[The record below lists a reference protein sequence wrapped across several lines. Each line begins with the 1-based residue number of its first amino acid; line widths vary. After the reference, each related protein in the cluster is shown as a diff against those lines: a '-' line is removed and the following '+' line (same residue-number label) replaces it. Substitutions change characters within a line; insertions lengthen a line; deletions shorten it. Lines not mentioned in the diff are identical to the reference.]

1 MKKIFLSFIAMV
13 LCTIAINA
21 KGTIGLSSL
30 SFSPGETKVLS
41 IELNDETAYTAFQM
55 DLALPAGFSIA
66 TTTNED
72 DEEVLDITIDASR
85 KKSTHQLSYN
95 KIGEGVYR
103 IAAFSSTNTTFKGTS
118 GAIVNVAITAG
129 IGISAGSYTVEL
141 KNVAFTTP
149 EPKDVKFN
157 DATTSLEVIK
167 STPITSYTASV
178 NCGPEGTAMLS
189 AYVVTSGSPLKLLIA
204 PNDGYKVSSLLLN
217 GNKVN
222 VKNNIYNI
230 AYVTENVVFDVAFAQ
245 VKPDTVE
252 VEKIVTDTI
261 EVEKIITDSIFV
273 EVTDTLVVEKIV
285 TDTIEVEKIIT
296 DSIFVEVTDTLV
308 VEKIVTDTIEIETI
322 EIDTI
327 YLAEI
332 NNIPTPEITF
342 ANGMMS
348 ISCALQG
355 AKIFYSTDGTL
366 PTQEYSAPVAIEED
380 CVVMAIAVVASE
392 TASMEII
399 GTGIGGGSMIN
410 EIVSCRYF
418 TEAGVE
424 IDEPREGINI
434 MIIEYANGKTETKK
448 VVVRKK

>member
-103 IAAFSSTNTTFKGTS
+103 IAAFSSTNATFKGTS

-157 DATTSLEVIK
+157 DVTTSLEVIK

-261 EVEKIITDSIFV
+261 E
-273 EVTDTLVVEKIV
+273 VEKIV

>member
-1 MKKIFLSFIAMV
+1 M
-13 LCTIAINA
+13 
-21 KGTIGLSSL
+21 
-30 SFSPGETKVLS
+30 
-41 IELNDETAYTAFQM
+41 
-55 DLALPAGFSIA
+55 
-66 TTTNED
+66 
-72 DEEVLDITIDASR
+72 
-85 KKSTHQLSYN
+85 
-95 KIGEGVYR
+95 
-103 IAAFSSTNTTFKGTS
+103 
-118 GAIVNVAITAG
+118 
-129 IGISAGSYTVEL
+129 
-141 KNVAFTTP
+141 
-149 EPKDVKFN
+149 
-157 DATTSLEVIK
+157 
-167 STPITSYTASV
+167 
-178 NCGPEGTAMLS
+178 
-189 AYVVTSGSPLKLLIA
+189 
-204 PNDGYKVSSLLLN
+204 
-217 GNKVN
+217 
-222 VKNNIYNI
+222 
-230 AYVTENVVFDVAFAQ
+230 
-245 VKPDTVE
+245 
-252 VEKIVTDTI
+252 
-261 EVEKIITDSIFV
+261 
-273 EVTDTLVVEKIV
+273 VEKIV